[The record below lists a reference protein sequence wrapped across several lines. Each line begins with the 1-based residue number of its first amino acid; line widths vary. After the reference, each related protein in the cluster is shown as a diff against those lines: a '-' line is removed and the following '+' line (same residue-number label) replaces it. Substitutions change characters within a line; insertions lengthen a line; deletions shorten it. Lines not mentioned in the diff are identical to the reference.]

1 MRTTRDLR
9 VRVAVAFA
17 YAVFLLLFAVFFP
30 SSRFISGPFAWLFF
44 SMLKPFIPV
53 ILGADG
59 VSLYVGCSCLNVTDV
74 CSLVPLIGLVAVFLW
89 LRGVRWLHGVV
100 VLSALFLLNLV
111 RVFVVALVLASL
123 GLEAAMYIHNI
134 AYATFTIAAVGVTA
148 YCAIPWR
155 SDRREA

>member
-1 MRTTRDLR
+1 M
-9 VRVAVAFA
+9 
-17 YAVFLLLFAVFFP
+17 FAVFFP

-44 SMLKPFIPV
+44 LMLKPFIPV

-89 LRGVRWLHGVV
+89 LRGVTSLQAVV

-111 RVFVVALVLASL
+111 RVFLVAWVLANFGS
-123 GLEAAMYIHNI
+123 GAAMYVHNI
-134 AYATFTIAAVGVTA
+134 AYAAFTIVAVGIVA
-148 YCAIPWR
+148 YCSLSAALPR
-155 SDRREA
+155 GSGKSRDAVAS

>member
-1 MRTTRDLR
+1 
-9 VRVAVAFA
+9 
-17 YAVFLLLFAVFFP
+17 
-30 SSRFISGPFAWLFF
+30 
-44 SMLKPFIPV
+44 MLKPFIPV

-111 RVFVVALVLASL
+111 RVFVVALVLARFGL
-123 GLEAAMYIHNI
+123 GAAIYVHDI
-134 AYATFTIAAVGVTA
+134 AYAAFTIVTVGVVA
-148 YCAIPWR
+148 YCAIPWPHLCAHLV
-155 SDRREA
+155 RRLDCLFSRFLKKLSITVERCLTDA